1 MANEYEP
8 STLTSAG
15 GSSLRTSGAKIVG
28 VDTED
33 QLDSGPGPRIMSAGT
48 LEGDEVIN
56 GSGEKLGTIDEIM
69 LDVSSGRIAY
79 AVLSAGGFLGV
90 GDKLFAI
97 PWNAL
102 TLDVDRECFVL
113 DIDKEQLESAP
124 GFDKDHWPSMADLS
138 WAQSVHSYYGTT
150 PYWS

>member
-79 AVLSAGGFLGV
+79 A
-90 GDKLFAI
+90 
-97 PWNAL
+97 
-102 TLDVDRECFVL
+102 
-113 DIDKEQLESAP
+113 
-124 GFDKDHWPSMADLS
+124 
-138 WAQSVHSYYGTT
+138 
-150 PYWS
+150 